1 MDSNP
6 GPLVSEATTLPT
18 VPHSLPYYL
27 YDILDTKLPRN
38 RLNFPAMKLI
48 LKKMPHNITDNIV
61 KQLSLIGTPLK
72 LEFKDN
78 LNPFK
83 DKKNQLT
90 DRQVRHKQRL
100 MKRVK
105 RRGK

>member
-1 MDSNP
+1 MLINFVLNKLWQWLDSNP

-61 KQLSLIGTPLK
+61 KQLSLIGKQIPLLLLSK
-72 LEFKDN
+72 FSTTKWEEIWHFYSS
-78 LNPFK
+78 
-83 DKKNQLT
+83 
-90 DRQVRHKQRL
+90 
-100 MKRVK
+100 
-105 RRGK
+105 